1 MGMLNAMAITE
12 TETTLEQQISW
23 HLQANHYPP
32 IPQVM
37 VDVCVKAIEA
47 MKDGDV
53 NRELLL
59 PFDGERDGKP
69 FQILWRGKPTA
80 PAWAIAEHAHLD
92 AWLMM
97 YDEDEDLYWDE
108 DQE

>member
-1 MGMLNAMAITE
+1 MGLFNAIGMTE
-12 TETTLEQQISW
+12 TESTLEQQLSW

-37 VDVCVKAIEA
+37 VSACVAAIEA
-47 MKDGDV
+47 MKDADP
-53 NRELLL
+53 NREIIM
-59 PFDGERDGKP
+59 PFDGFDKNGEP
-69 FQILWRGKPTA
+69 FQVLWRGKPFA

-92 AWLMM
+92 AWLMVFG
-97 YDEDEDLYWDE
+97 EDDLYWDE

>member
-1 MGMLNAMAITE
+1 VGLHNAIGMTE

-23 HLQANHYPP
+23 HLSGNHYPP

-37 VDVCVKAIEA
+37 VPVCIQAIDA
-47 MKDGDV
+47 LKDGDA
-53 NRELLL
+53 NREIPM

-69 FQILWRGKPTA
+69 FQVTWRGQTTA

-92 AWLMM
+92 AWLMIS
-97 YDEDEDLYWDE
+97 DGDLYWDE
-108 DQE
+108 DDDE

>member
-1 MGMLNAMAITE
+1 MGLHNAIGMTE

-23 HLQANHYPP
+23 HLSGNHYPP

-37 VDVCVKAIEA
+37 VPVCVQAIDA
-47 MKDGDV
+47 MKDGDAE
-53 NRELLL
+53 RRIEM
-59 PFDGERDGKP
+59 PFDGVDRNGEP
-69 FQILWRGKPTA
+69 FQILWRGENTA

-97 YDEDEDLYWDE
+97 SDGDDEYWDGEDE
-108 DQE
+108 